1 MAKRKTRRE
10 PQAKPKGIVVT
21 TSRGVEV
28 ECLPVGIELES
39 QEANIRESVDWPEKP
54 TRVMTDVGG
63 SEVDIE
69 LSRDY
74 VESDRATEEQKAAW
88 DAYWEDLARAE
99 AEFQGKLNEAQ
110 PRLIAY
116 KGVRLADPSLADK
129 WAEDHEWLGMEV
141 PQDERERSLHFLRTE
156 ILGDPVEDMT
166 AIMVGIYR
174 ASGFDEEVLA
184 EFEANFR
191 PQMGRPGRA
200 AAGDDTGDPAA
211 AGATQEAGLV
221 EPPGVDGRRGG

>member
-1 MAKRKTRRE
+1 MAKRKTSRR
-10 PQAKPKGIVVT
+10 QQPKGVTVT
-21 TSRGVEV
+21 TSRGVVV

-54 TRVMTDVGG
+54 TRVMTDVAD
-63 SEVDIE
+63 SEIEIE
-69 LSRDY
+69 LSQDY
-74 VESDRATEEQKAAW
+74 VGSDRATEEQKAAW
-88 DAYWEDLARAE
+88 SAYWEDLARAE

-116 KGVRLADPSLADK
+116 KGVRLADPSLAEK
-129 WAEDHEWLGMEV
+129 WAEDHRWLGMEV
-141 PQDERERSLHFLRTE
+141 PEDERERSLHFLRTE

-211 AGATQEAGLV
+211 AGTPQEAGLV
-221 EPPGVDGRRGG
+221 EPQGVDSRRGG